1 MLCPNC
7 GTELDDNAKDCY
19 LCGFCIDQDAVHSTD
34 VKSNDS
40 RLCWNC
46 GNPIDMQTGICPV
59 CGTKVQEPQQ
69 NLESEHTNADVVSSA
84 KLDSPECHS
93 NHIHN
98 KKLILGITI
107 TAVIVVISILVSL
120 IIVSSINHKVDDELS
135 VETSTSTSAST
146 TVVTAELTTTQVTTT
161 ETTSM
166 TTTTAETTTT
176 NLIDLN
182 NYIGFWHSSDFGNA
196 RELTISNVSD
206 KTLVFTLWYY
216 RLSSIDDVSALIEG
230 NIAKF
235 DTGDVSG
242 YLKFDESAI
251 TVVIE
256 RSSLAYMNAEQVK
269 FDGKHNQSWENGSP
283 DDTTTEADTFMP
295 YEIQIKNPKLN
306 IYDKPSYSGNIVG
319 TITDQQYYTI
329 VEEYMEPGHT
339 SNLDVWG
346 KLKSGMGWINL
357 YDAELEED
365 SSYMDES
372 ANVYCPSCGYG
383 WFTTGVG
390 DDGFTCPSC
399 GFKWNPYVYGF

>member
-146 TVVTAELTTTQVTTT
+146 T
-161 ETTSM
+161 
-166 TTTTAETTTT
+166 
-176 NLIDLN
+176 
-182 NYIGFWHSSDFGNA
+182 
-196 RELTISNVSD
+196 ISNSN
-206 KTLVFTLWYY
+206 VFTLLLLLIY
-216 RLSSIDDVSALIEG
+216 RFLLRI
-230 NIAKF
+230 
-235 DTGDVSG
+235 
-242 YLKFDESAI
+242 
-251 TVVIE
+251 
-256 RSSLAYMNAEQVK
+256 
-269 FDGKHNQSWENGSP
+269 
-283 DDTTTEADTFMP
+283 FM
-295 YEIQIKNPKLN
+295 
-306 IYDKPSYSGNIVG
+306 IVN
-319 TITDQQYYTI
+319 T
-329 VEEYMEPGHT
+329 
-339 SNLDVWG
+339 L
-346 KLKSGMGWINL
+346 
-357 YDAELEED
+357 
-365 SSYMDES
+365 
-372 ANVYCPSCGYG
+372 
-383 WFTTGVG
+383 
-390 DDGFTCPSC
+390 
-399 GFKWNPYVYGF
+399 